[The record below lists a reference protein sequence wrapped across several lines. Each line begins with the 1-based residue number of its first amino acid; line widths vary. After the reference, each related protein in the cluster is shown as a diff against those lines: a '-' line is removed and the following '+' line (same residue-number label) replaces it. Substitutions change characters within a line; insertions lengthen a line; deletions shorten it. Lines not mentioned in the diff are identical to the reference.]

1 MFNLPHLMYL
11 LRARMAVS
19 LVRTSLHDSWGMSLL
34 YRHPR
39 VDNKDTKVDPKEPQV
54 PLEVCVASLVEG
66 APASH
71 LLRPGDI
78 IRYER
83 REEECK
89 EFAWSLS
96 RDTNRYL
103 LKLKVFAGDGWK
115 LLEAAVG
122 QQRTT
127 PWGGT
132 GHLQPPI

>member
-1 MFNLPHLMYL
+1 
-11 LRARMAVS
+11 MAVS

-39 VDNKDTKVDPKEPQV
+39 VDNKVNKDTKVDPKDPQV

-83 REEECK
+83 RGEECK

-96 RDTNRYL
+96 PNRYP
-103 LKLKVFAGDGWK
+103 LKLKVFVGDGWK

>member
-39 VDNKDTKVDPKEPQV
+39 VDNKVNKDTKVDPKEPQL

-78 IRYER
+78 IRYGEER
-83 REEECK
+83 NVKNLHGLCL
-89 EFAWSLS
+89 AI
-96 RDTNRYL
+96 
-103 LKLKVFAGDGWK
+103 
-115 LLEAAVG
+115 
-122 QQRTT
+122 
-127 PWGGT
+127 
-132 GHLQPPI
+132 PIDIH

>member
-1 MFNLPHLMYL
+1 
-11 LRARMAVS
+11 MAVS

-39 VDNKDTKVDPKEPQV
+39 VDNKVNKFNKDTKVDPKDPQV

-78 IRYER
+78 IRYR
-83 REEECK
+83 RRGEECQ

-96 RDTNRYL
+96 L
-103 LKLKVFAGDGWK
+103 
-115 LLEAAVG
+115 
-122 QQRTT
+122 
-127 PWGGT
+127 
-132 GHLQPPI
+132 PIDIH

>member
-1 MFNLPHLMYL
+1 
-11 LRARMAVS
+11 MAVS

-34 YRHPR
+34 YRHPK
-39 VDNKDTKVDPKEPQV
+39 VNTKVNKDTKVDPKDPKDPQV

-83 REEECK
+83 RGEECQ

-96 RDTNRYL
+96 RDTNRYP
-103 LKLKVFAGDGWK
+103 LKLKVFVGDGWK

-122 QQRTT
+122 QQGTT